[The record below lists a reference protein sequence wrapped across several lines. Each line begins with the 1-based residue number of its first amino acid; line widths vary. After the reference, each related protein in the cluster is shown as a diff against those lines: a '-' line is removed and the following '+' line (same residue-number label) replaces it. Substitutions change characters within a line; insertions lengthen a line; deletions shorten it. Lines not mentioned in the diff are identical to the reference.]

1 MECDKKMKRI
11 ALGVVMLFIAFE
23 LAQECAGAF
32 LEETV
37 GTIGMILLTMFFLV
51 IGLSFVGIMSF
62 TGVLKKVG
70 L

>member
-1 MECDKKMKRI
+1 MKRVAI
-11 ALGVVMLFIAFE
+11 GIVMLIIAFE

-37 GTIGMILLTMFFLV
+37 GTVGMILLTIFFLV
-51 IGLSFVGIMSF
+51 IGLSFVGMMSF